1 VRFLIDEC
9 LAQRVGE
16 LLAAS
21 GHDAVHVSDI
31 GLLGAVD
38 ELVMAAAEADSRV
51 VVSADTDFGGLL
63 AKSGAKQPSV
73 ILFRRED
80 RHAEC
85 RGCRCGASRRRDRE
99 RLHRG
104 DRRRPNARSDPAARA
119 NLMTVI
125 TPSTT
130 LAVDLRFS
138 W

>member
-80 RHAEC
+80 RHAESQAALVEAAVAALLTDEIES
-85 RGCRCGASRRRDRE
+85 GFIAVIGADRM
-99 RLHRG
+99 RVR
-104 DRRRPNARSDPAARA
+104 
-119 NLMTVI
+119 
-125 TPSTT
+125 T
-130 LAVDLRFS
+130 LPLGPTS
-138 W
+138 